1 MKIASKLTL
10 AAALIGLI
18 IHIGLGYKF
27 GLVVT
32 AIAIAAHLLL
42 GAVARRFLRRRTS
55 S

>member
-27 GLVVT
+27 GWW
-32 AIAIAAHLLL
+32 
-42 GAVARRFLRRRTS
+42 S
-55 S
+55 P